1 MAKRRATRQPTTFR
15 SSWKG
20 QIRFGLVSF
29 AVQAVNALSKS
40 GGDIH
45 FNQLHE
51 PCHSRIRY
59 KKVCPIHGEV
69 SQDEIVSGYE
79 YEKGKYVVFERDELD
94 ELRPESERALS
105 IDTFIAPGEIDPIF
119 LDGRAYYLI
128 PDTAEAQEPYAL
140 FREAMKRQKRWGIGH
155 AVMFGRDQ
163 LSLVRPI
170 DDLLCM
176 SLLNYE
182 AEVRKPQDM
191 EDDVANPKLAPRKVG
206 LAEKLIE
213 TWTEEDFD
221 FSAYKDTY
229 QDKLKELIDAK
240 VQGREIVAPAADA
253 EEPQVIN
260 LMEALQAS
268 VRQRKPRESAPSART
283 SGSAR
288 RGPRATG
295 RKTRSRSKR
304 AS

>member
-1 MAKRRATRQPTTFR
+1 MAKRRTKKKATTFR

-29 AVQAVNALSKS
+29 SVQAINALSKS

-45 FNQLHE
+45 FNQLHA

-79 YEKGKYVVFERDELD
+79 YERGKYVEFEKDELD

-105 IDTFIAPGEIDPIF
+105 IDTFISSGGIDPIY
-119 LDGRAYYLI
+119 LDGRIYYLI
-128 PDTAEAQEPYAL
+128 PDTTEAQEPYAL
-140 FREAMKRQKRWGIGH
+140 FREAMKRRERWGIGR

-163 LSLVRPI
+163 LVLVRPI
-170 DDLLCM
+170 EELLCM

-182 AEVRKPQDM
+182 AEIRKPQSLA
-191 EDDVANPKLAPRKVG
+191 DDVAEPKLAARKIE

-213 TWTEEDFD
+213 TWTEDDFD

-229 QDKLKELIDAK
+229 QDQLKSLIKAK
-240 VQGREIVAPAADA
+240 VSGREVVAPASED
-253 EEPQVIN
+253 EEPEVIN
-260 LMEALQAS
+260 LMDALQAS
-268 VRQRKPRESAPSART
+268 VSQRRPRSAAADRSAGAT
-283 SGSAR
+283 R
-288 RGPRATG
+288 RGPTASR
-295 RKTRSRSKR
+295 RKTRTRAKR